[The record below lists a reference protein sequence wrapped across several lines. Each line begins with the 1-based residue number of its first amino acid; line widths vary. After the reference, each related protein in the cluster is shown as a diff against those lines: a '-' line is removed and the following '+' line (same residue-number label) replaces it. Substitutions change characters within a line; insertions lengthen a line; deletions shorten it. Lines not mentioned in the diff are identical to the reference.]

1 MRIYTDKEGQP
12 DGFLKLKPKMI
23 NMVNENICDW
33 PQSDRKCLL
42 ITMSLMYVI
51 KLLYSVLIIKILA
64 HPLVL

>member
-1 MRIYTDKEGQP
+1 
-12 DGFLKLKPKMI
+12 MI